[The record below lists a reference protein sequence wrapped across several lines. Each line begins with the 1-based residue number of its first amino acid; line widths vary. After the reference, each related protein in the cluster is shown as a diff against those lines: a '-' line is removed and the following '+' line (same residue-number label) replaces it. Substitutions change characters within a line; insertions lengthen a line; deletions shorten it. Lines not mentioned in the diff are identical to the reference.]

1 MLRGLYTAAS
11 GMIAEQRR
19 HDTVTQNIA
28 NLNTPGY
35 KSVNSVAHSF
45 PEMLISLMGDKPS
58 GAASQ
63 IGKLVTGVFAEE
75 SLPAFTQGD
84 LKETGNGTD
93 FALIS
98 QLSLN
103 DPATDQ
109 PYAFDASGKF
119 VTEDGE
125 VIYRPQAFFA
135 VEDNEGN
142 VRYTRDGNFSVN
154 AAGELRTSSGYR
166 VLDDTGSAIVLN
178 PSLAVNTLTSDE
190 AGNLTALDNLGA
202 PVNLGALG
210 ITVVERPYQLI
221 REGNGVFRVADAEA
235 AGVRPL
241 DLQDPQDLNG
251 LKVRQGYLEVSNVD
265 AAQSMVDLLAAQRA
279 YESNQKMIQYYDRS
293 LDKAVN
299 EIGRV

>member
-35 KSVNSVAHSF
+35 KSVNTVARSF
-45 PEMLISLMGDKPS
+45 PEMLISLMGDKQS
-58 GAASQ
+58 GNNKQ

-84 LKETGNGTD
+84 LKETGKNTD

-103 DPATDQ
+103 DPATGE

-125 VIYRPQAFFA
+125 VIYQPQAFSPL
-135 VEDNEGN
+135 
-142 VRYTRDGNFSVN
+142 RITRGMYDIPGT
-154 AAGELRTSSGYR
+154 AASR
-166 VLDDTGSAIVLN
+166 
-178 PSLAVNTLTSDE
+178 
-190 AGNLTALDNLGA
+190 
-202 PVNLGALG
+202 
-210 ITVVERPYQLI
+210 
-221 REGNGVFRVADAEA
+221 
-235 AGVRPL
+235 
-241 DLQDPQDLNG
+241 
-251 LKVRQGYLEVSNVD
+251 
-265 AAQSMVDLLAAQRA
+265 
-279 YESNQKMIQYYDRS
+279 
-293 LDKAVN
+293 
-299 EIGRV
+299 

>member
-35 KSVNSVAHSF
+35 KSVNTVAHSF
-45 PEMLISLMGDKPS
+45 PEMLISLMGDKQS
-58 GAASQ
+58 GQGSR
-63 IGKLVTGVFAEE
+63 IGKLMTGVFAEE

-84 LKETGNGTD
+84 LKETGNDTD

-98 QLSLN
+98 QLSLI
-103 DPATDQ
+103 DPATGQ

-125 VIYRPQAFFA
+125 VIYQPQAFFA
-135 VEDNEGN
+135 VQDNAGN
-142 VRYTRDGNFSVN
+142 VRYTRDGSFNVN
-154 AAGELRTSSGYR
+154 TAGELRTSTGYR
-166 VLDDTGSAIVLN
+166 VLDVTGNPIVLN
-178 PSLAVNTLTSDE
+178 PGLSVSTLTSDE
-190 AGNLTALDNLGA
+190 SGNLMALDNTGI
-202 PVNLGALG
+202 PVNLGTLG
-210 ITVVERPYQLI
+210 VTIIERPYQLV
-221 REGNGVFRVADAEA
+221 REGNGVFRVADEEA
-235 AGVRPL
+235 AGVR
-241 DLQDPQDLNG
+241 DLVPGTDG
-251 LKVRQGYLEVSNVD
+251 AVVRQGYLEVSNVD
-265 AAQSMVDLLAAQRA
+265 AAQAMVDVMAAQRA
-279 YESNQKMIQYYDRS
+279 YESNQKVIQYYDRS

>member
-35 KSVNSVAHSF
+35 KSVNTVARSF
-45 PEMLISLMGDKPS
+45 PEMLISLMGDKQS
-58 GAASQ
+58 GNNKQ

-84 LKETGNGTD
+84 LKETGKNTD

-98 QLSLN
+98 ELGLEN
-103 DPATDQ
+103 PETGE

-119 VTEDGE
+119 VTADGE
-125 VIYRPQAFFA
+125 VIYQPQAFFA

-142 VRYTRDGNFSVN
+142 VRYTRDGSFAVN
-154 AAGELRTSSGYR
+154 AAGELRTSTGYR
-166 VLDDTGSAIVLN
+166 VLDTDSN
-178 PSLAVNTLTSDE
+178 PIILDAGLSVNTLSSDE
-190 AGNLTALDNLGA
+190 AGNLTAVDNTGA
-202 PVNLGALG
+202 LVNLGTLG
-210 ITVVERPYQLI
+210 ITVVEQPYQLV
-221 REGNGVFRVADAEA
+221 REGNGVFRVADEEA
-235 AGVRPL
+235 AGVR
-241 DLQDPQDLNG
+241 G
-251 LKVRQGYLEVSNVD
+251 LVPGTDGAVVRQGYLEVSNVD
-265 AAQSMVDLLAAQRA
+265 TAQSMVDLLAAQRA
-279 YESNQKMIQYYDRS
+279 YESNQKIIQYYDRS

-299 EIGRV
+299 EIGKVQ

>member
-35 KSVNSVAHSF
+35 KSVNTVARSF
-45 PEMLISLMGDKPS
+45 PEMLISLMGDKQS
-58 GAASQ
+58 GNNKQ

-84 LKETGNGTD
+84 LKETGKNTD

-103 DPATDQ
+103 DPATGE

-125 VIYRPQAFFA
+125 VIYQPQAFFA
-135 VEDNEGN
+135 VADNEGN
-142 VRYTRDGNFSVN
+142 VRYTRDGSFTVN
-154 AAGELRTSSGYR
+154 AAGELRTSTGYR
-166 VLDDTGSAIVLN
+166 VLDADGNPIILNAGLSVDTLS
-178 PSLAVNTLTSDE
+178 SDE
-190 AGNLTALDNLGA
+190 AGNLTAVDNTGA
-202 PVNLGALG
+202 LVNLGALG
-210 ITVVERPYQLI
+210 ITVVEQPYQLV
-221 REGNGVFRVADAEA
+221 REGNGVFRVADEEA
-235 AGVRPL
+235 AGVREL
-241 DLQDPQDLNG
+241 VAGADG
-251 LKVRQGYLEVSNVD
+251 AVVRQGYLEVSNVD
-265 AAQSMVDLLAAQRA
+265 TAQSMVDLLAAQRA
-279 YESNQKMIQYYDRS
+279 YESNQKIIQYYDRS

-299 EIGRV
+299 EIGKVQ